1 MDDKV
6 ALKMIE
12 SARQTGSSAQSFA
25 GNLFMGHL
33 DFGAVFPFPKQS
45 EDDRRKGDEL
55 LLKVRPF
62 LENKVDA
69 DRIDREEKIPRDVIA
84 GLRELGLFGMKIPT
98 KYGGLGLSQSNYN
111 RVIHLVASHCA
122 STAVMLSAHQSIGV
136 PQPLLTFGTEEQK
149 EKFLPRLAAGA
160 LSAFAL
166 TEPGVGSDPSHM
178 NTTATL
184 TEDGNAYLINGEKLW
199 ISNGP
204 DAEIIIVMAR
214 TQAGSS
220 GHPAVSA
227 FILETD
233 TPGFEA
239 AHECRFMGLTGISN
253 GLLKFNNVR
262 VPKKNLLGREGK
274 GMKIALTT
282 LNTGRLTLPA
292 ASAAVAKQC
301 LAILRPWINE
311 RKQWGK
317 SIGKHDAVAGRMASM
332 AAHTYALDALTQLT
346 SAMADAKNVDI
357 RIEAAM
363 AKLYSSEVLW
373 KIVDDTVQTRGGR
386 GYETAQSLQAR
397 GEKPLPVER
406 LMRDARINLIIEG
419 TSDIMR
425 LFLAREAL
433 DRHLEVMGVKP
444 SEDGRGSPIS
454 AVLSAAKFYATW
466 YPRLWWR
473 QGKALEGGKLPDELQ
488 KHLIYLEKESRRL
501 ARLIFHAMLRY
512 RQKLQDRQRVLGRI
526 VDIGTRLFII
536 STVISKAAADHVE
549 NPADKGP
556 LELANIFCLIAK
568 NEIRIAKQGVFQN
581 MDAAEYRTAA
591 GVMEGR
597 FDWLEKD
604 IITRWKKES

>member
-1 MDDKV
+1 MDDQA
-6 ALKMIE
+6 ALKMVE
-12 SARQTGSSAQSFA
+12 SARQRSSSGASFA
-25 GNLFMGHL
+25 GNLFMGRF
-33 DFGAVFPFPKQS
+33 DFGALFPFPEQS
-45 EDDRRKGDEL
+45 ADDRLKGDEL
-55 LLKVRPF
+55 ILKVQPF
-62 LENKVDA
+62 LENKLDA
-69 DRIDREEKIPRDVIA
+69 DRIDREEKIPDEVVA
-84 GLRELGLFGMKIPT
+84 GLRELGLFGMKIPAN
-98 KYGGLGLSQSNYN
+98 YGGLGLSQSNYN

-136 PQPLLTFGTEEQK
+136 PQPLLTFGTEQQK

-178 NTTATL
+178 STTAKL
-184 TEDGNAYLINGEKLW
+184 TEDENAYLINGEKLW

-220 GHPAVSA
+220 GHPSVSA
-227 FILETD
+227 FILETN

-262 VPKKNLLGREGK
+262 VPKENLLGREGM

-317 SIGKHDAVAGRMASM
+317 SIGRHDAVAGRMASM
-332 AAHTYALDALTQLT
+332 AAHTYALDALMHLT
-346 SAMADAKNVDI
+346 SAMADAKDVDI

-386 GYETAQSLQAR
+386 GYETSQSLQGR

-444 SEDGRGSPIS
+444 SEKGGGSLFS
-454 AVLSAAKFYATW
+454 TVLSAAKFYATW

-473 QGKALEGGKLPDELQ
+473 QGKTLEGKKLPGKLQ
-488 KHLIYLEKESRRL
+488 KHLNYVEKESRRL
-501 ARLIFHAMLRY
+501 ARLIFHAMLLHRK
-512 RQKLQDRQRVLGRI
+512 KLQDRQRVLGRI
-526 VDIGTRLFII
+526 VDIGTRLFTI
-536 STVISKAAADHVE
+536 SAVISKAAADHA
-549 NPADKGP
+549 NNSADNGP
-556 LELANIFCLIAK
+556 LELADLFCRTARR
-568 NEIRIAKQGVFQN
+568 EIRAARQEMFHN
-581 MDAAEYRTAA
+581 MDTAEYRTAI

-597 FDWLEKD
+597 FAWLEKD
-604 IITRWKKES
+604 IVTTWQEK

>member
-1 MDDKV
+1 MDDQA
-6 ALKMIE
+6 ALKMVE
-12 SARQTGSSAQSFA
+12 SARQTSSSGASFA
-25 GNLFMGHL
+25 GGLFMGRF
-33 DFGAVFPFPKQS
+33 DFGALFPFPEQS
-45 EDDRRKGDEL
+45 ADDRLKGDEL
-55 LLKVRPF
+55 ILKVQPF

-69 DRIDREEKIPRDVIA
+69 DRIDREEKIPDEVVA
-84 GLRELGLFGMKIPT
+84 GLRELGLFGMKIPAN
-98 KYGGLGLSQSNYN
+98 YGGLGLSQSNYN

-136 PQPLLTFGTEEQK
+136 PQPLLTFGTEQQK
-149 EKFLPRLAAGA
+149 DKFLPRLAAGA

-178 NTTATL
+178 STTAKL

-220 GHPAVSA
+220 GHPSVSA
-227 FILETD
+227 FILETN

-239 AHECRFMGLTGISN
+239 VHECRFMGLTGISN

-262 VPKKNLLGREGK
+262 VPKENLLGREGM

-332 AAHTYALDALTQLT
+332 AAHTYALDALMHLT
-346 SAMADAKNVDI
+346 SAMADAKDVDI

-386 GYETAQSLQAR
+386 GYETSQSLKER

-444 SEDGRGSPIS
+444 SEREEGSLFS

-473 QGKALEGGKLPDELQ
+473 QGKTLEGEKLPGKLQ
-488 KHLIYLEKESRRL
+488 KHLNYVEKESRRL
-501 ARLIFHAMLRY
+501 ARLIFHAMLLHRK
-512 RQKLQDRQRVLGRI
+512 KLQDRQRVLGRI
-526 VDIGTRLFII
+526 VDIGTRLFTI
-536 STVISKAAADHVE
+536 SAVISKAAADHAK
-549 NPADKGP
+549 NSADNGP
-556 LELANIFCLIAK
+556 LELADLFCQTARS
-568 NEIRIAKQGVFQN
+568 EIRAARQEVFHN
-581 MDAAEYRTAA
+581 MDTAQYRTAI

-597 FDWLEKD
+597 FAWLEKD
-604 IITRWKKES
+604 IVTTWQER